1 MRKTNNETS
10 TPSRYLFFYDGD
22 ALTPEA
28 DVRLIGKKA
37 TIIDRSTKMLLVE
50 ISRPAIKD
58 ELLHDLPDWSVKP
71 EKMHTVPSTRPIL
84 RKRL

>member
-1 MRKTNNETS
+1 MRIANKEIA
-10 TPSRYLFFYDGD
+10 TPSRYLFFYDGV
-22 ALTPEA
+22 ASTPEA
-28 DVRLIGKKA
+28 DIRLIGKKA

-58 ELLHDLPDWSVKP
+58 ELMHDLPDWSVKP
-71 EKMHTVPSTRPIL
+71 EQMHTIPSTKPIL